1 MNNNNA
7 PFLLP
12 YSNLYLPIDFARVDH
27 DTKGK
32 LGVNKLGVNK
42 RESTILVS
50 FGRETTNTEFPHTTL
65 NRAVAEVFWGI
76 SQHIGRFHMEFL
88 YTRGKVYARTCKRQY
103 SGTINRC
110 STSLAIPDDDWLEL
124 EMMDVLLIRK
134 NPVYLFIRFNAG
146 RMNLSDF

>member
-1 MNNNNA
+1 
-7 PFLLP
+7 
-12 YSNLYLPIDFARVDH
+12 
-27 DTKGK
+27 
-32 LGVNKLGVNK
+32 
-42 RESTILVS
+42 
-50 FGRETTNTEFPHTTL
+50 
-65 NRAVAEVFWGI
+65 
-76 SQHIGRFHMEFL
+76 MEFL